1 MNKRYIVGI
10 ENFETIKTAIMTDA
24 TDIVAKNGG
33 VVYARVEPPHGTKK
47 AETGVIVAGDLFAM
61 IYGMARIIKRLS
73 DKTGMPATLIIES
86 ISDLMEACE
95 NEN

>member
-10 ENFETIKTAIMTDA
+10 ENFETIKNAIMTDA

-33 VVYARVEPPHGTKK
+33 VVYARVEPPHGNKK

-61 IYGMARIIKRLS
+61 IYGIVRIIKRLS
-73 DKTGMPATLIIES
+73 DKTGMPVTLIIES
-86 ISDLMEACE
+86 ISDLMEAFE
-95 NEN
+95 NEV